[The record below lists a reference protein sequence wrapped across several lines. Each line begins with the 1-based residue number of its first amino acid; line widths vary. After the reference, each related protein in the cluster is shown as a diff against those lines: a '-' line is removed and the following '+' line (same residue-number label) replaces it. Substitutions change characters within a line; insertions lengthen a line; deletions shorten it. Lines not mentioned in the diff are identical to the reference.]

1 MSSKHFSA
9 PAPFIALK
17 SAELLL
23 HRQPQTNKLL
33 TLYRTTCCL
42 LITLVLSGFS
52 ALAQTSQLQ
61 VGLGAWPGAGFQ
73 AGHVLAR
80 SVYTLE
86 VITSVDS
93 ELWNERTPLHLS
105 AGVGT
110 ALRPL
115 GVLRVIGR
123 ANYEYDLYL
132 GVRFGPALTFLQKA
146 TRAEKNRQFSLFL
159 DPYIRYTASIG
170 RQPVFVEI
178 GSQRPSFRFGLWVAL

>member
-1 MSSKHFSA
+1 M
-9 PAPFIALK
+9 ALK
-17 SAELLL
+17 SVELFQ
-23 HRQPQTNKLL
+23 HRLPQTNKPLPL
-33 TLYRTTCCL
+33 FRTTCCL
-42 LITLVLSGFS
+42 LFTLVLGGYS
-52 ALAQTSQLQ
+52 ALAQSSQLQ

-86 VITSVDS
+86 VITSADS
-93 ELWNERTPLHLS
+93 EIWKERTPLHLS

-159 DPYIRYTASIG
+159 DPYIRYTVSIG
-170 RQPVFVEI
+170 RQPVFFEI
-178 GSQRPSFRFGLWVAL
+178 GSQRPSLRFGLWVTL

>member
-1 MSSKHFSA
+1 M
-9 PAPFIALK
+9 ALK
-17 SAELLL
+17 SVELFQ
-23 HRQPQTNKLL
+23 HRLPQTNKPLPL
-33 TLYRTTCCL
+33 FRTTCCL
-42 LITLVLSGFS
+42 LFTLVLGGYS
-52 ALAQTSQLQ
+52 ALAQSSQLQ

-86 VITSVDS
+86 VITSADS
-93 ELWNERTPLHLS
+93 EIWKERTPLHLS

-115 GVLRVIGR
+115 GILRVIGR
-123 ANYEYDLYL
+123 ANYAYDLYL
-132 GVRFGPALTFLQKA
+132 GVRFGPALTFLQNA

-178 GSQRPSFRFGLWVAL
+178 GSQRPSLRFGLWIGL